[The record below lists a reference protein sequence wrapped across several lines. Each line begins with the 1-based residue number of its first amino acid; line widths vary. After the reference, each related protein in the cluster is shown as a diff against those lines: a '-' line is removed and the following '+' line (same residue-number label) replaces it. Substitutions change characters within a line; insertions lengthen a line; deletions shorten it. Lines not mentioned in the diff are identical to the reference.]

1 MIIIIVTTL
10 KSNQNNEYL
19 TFYSNSVIIK
29 IYSGGRNM
37 QEINPKDTNRAK
49 SFELYINAPMPM
61 VTIFKTLDISHLIKL
76 KKDGYKLNMLMCY
89 CIGLAASEIKEFY
102 LLPIGQKM
110 FQYDKIGLNVIV
122 ANKSGTI
129 NTCDIPFSSNL
140 EEFNQSYLQLT
151 KKVYETCQD
160 YEIEDHM
167 IIGTSSL
174 IKYDIDGIINMYS
187 GIFNNPFMLWGKY
200 KENKQI
206 TELKISFQFHH
217 VQMDGM
223 EACEFLDLLQHK
235 INQLAI

>member
-61 VTIFKTLDISHLIKL
+61 VTIFKTLDISHLMKL

-122 ANKSGTI
+122 ANNSGTI
-129 NTCDIPFSSNL
+129 NSCDTPFSSNL

-151 KKVYETCQD
+151 KKVHETYQD

-206 TELKISFQFHH
+206 T
-217 VQMDGM
+217 
-223 EACEFLDLLQHK
+223 
-235 INQLAI
+235 

>member
-61 VTIFKTLDISHLIKL
+61 VTIFKTLDISHLMKL

-89 CIGLAASEIKEFY
+89 CIALAASEIKEFY

-122 ANKSGTI
+122 ANNSGTI

-223 EACEFLDLLQHK
+223 EVCEFLDLLQHK

>member
-61 VTIFKTLDISHLIKL
+61 VTIFKTLDISHLMKL

-102 LLPIGQKM
+102 LLPIGQQM

-122 ANKSGTI
+122 ANNSGTI
-129 NTCDIPFSSNL
+129 NTCDIPFSSN
-140 EEFNQSYLQLT
+140 F
-151 KKVYETCQD
+151 
-160 YEIEDHM
+160 
-167 IIGTSSL
+167 
-174 IKYDIDGIINMYS
+174 
-187 GIFNNPFMLWGKY
+187 
-200 KENKQI
+200 
-206 TELKISFQFHH
+206 
-217 VQMDGM
+217 
-223 EACEFLDLLQHK
+223 
-235 INQLAI
+235 

>member
-1 MIIIIVTTL
+1 MIIIVVTTL

-61 VTIFKTLDISHLIKL
+61 VTIFKTLDISHLMKL

-122 ANKSGTI
+122 ANNSGTI

-200 KENKQI
+200 KEKNHYLHSEPTKN
-206 TELKISFQFHH
+206 LKILILSGF
-217 VQMDGM
+217 
-223 EACEFLDLLQHK
+223 
-235 INQLAI
+235 

>member
-10 KSNQNNEYL
+10 KSNQNNQYL

-49 SFELYINAPMPM
+49 SFDLYINAPMPM
-61 VTIFKTLDISHLIKL
+61 VTIFKTLDISHLMKL

-122 ANKSGTI
+122 ANNSGTI

-160 YEIEDHM
+160 YEIEDYM

-187 GIFNNPFMLWGKY
+187 GIFNNPFMLWGK
-200 KENKQI
+200 
-206 TELKISFQFHH
+206 
-217 VQMDGM
+217 
-223 EACEFLDLLQHK
+223 
-235 INQLAI
+235 

>member
-1 MIIIIVTTL
+1 MTRLISKMIIIIVTTL

-61 VTIFKTLDISHLIKL
+61 VTIFKTLDISHLMKL

-102 LLPIGQKM
+102 LLPIGQQM

-122 ANKSGTI
+122 ANNSGTI
-129 NTCDIPFSSNL
+129 NTCDIPFSSN
-140 EEFNQSYLQLT
+140 F
-151 KKVYETCQD
+151 
-160 YEIEDHM
+160 
-167 IIGTSSL
+167 
-174 IKYDIDGIINMYS
+174 
-187 GIFNNPFMLWGKY
+187 
-200 KENKQI
+200 
-206 TELKISFQFHH
+206 
-217 VQMDGM
+217 
-223 EACEFLDLLQHK
+223 
-235 INQLAI
+235 

>member
-61 VTIFKTLDISHLIKL
+61 VTIFKTLDISHLMKL

-89 CIGLAASEIKEFY
+89 CIALAASEIKEFY

-122 ANKSGTI
+122 ANNSGTI
-129 NTCDIPFSSNL
+129 NTCDIPFSCNL
-140 EEFNQSYLQLT
+140 FLNVS
-151 KKVYETCQD
+151 
-160 YEIEDHM
+160 
-167 IIGTSSL
+167 SSL
-174 IKYDIDGIINMYS
+174 SPFTCVLALANNKFSLWLSIPPVFKTLLIILSSVIPLCCLIAN
-187 GIFNNPFMLWGKY
+187 
-200 KENKQI
+200 
-206 TELKISFQFHH
+206 
-217 VQMDGM
+217 
-223 EACEFLDLLQHK
+223 AAFL
-235 INQLAI
+235 

>member
-1 MIIIIVTTL
+1 MIIIIVTNL

-61 VTIFKTLDISHLIKL
+61 VTIFKTLDISHLMKL

-102 LLPIGQKM
+102 LLPIGQQM

-122 ANKSGTI
+122 ANNSGTI

-151 KKVYETCQD
+151 KKVHETCQD

-206 TELKISFQFHH
+206 TELKKIFSISPCT
-217 VQMDGM
+217 DGWYGS
-223 EACEFLDLLQHK
+223 L
-235 INQLAI
+235 